1 MIVCKTKPF
10 VFTTLSLL
18 LKKINKQKT
27 TTTKKTQTQKQKQK
41 TEHLNV
47 LEKLTTTM
55 GILSR
60 DGLVLVERKQD
71 MAMEDLI

>member
-1 MIVCKTKPF
+1 MQNQAICLYYLITSPQK
-10 VFTTLSLL
+10 
-18 LKKINKQKT
+18 NKQAKNQKK
-27 TTTKKTQTQKQKQK
+27 KKTQTQKQKQK

-47 LEKLTTTM
+47 LEKLTTMM